1 MISIPA
7 SDLRRMFKQV
17 TPHMLNPDDYLPVIS
32 AIRLEARD
40 GWLYAVAT
48 DRYTIAA
55 ARHQIGGTLNQTGH
69 IPGRLVPALTTWLD
83 NAADDGHTVSLD
95 LPVDEEEC
103 RVVLAAGGLG
113 NFTVRY
119 DAADYEKFPGWRKL
133 LHAALTCEPGPIP
146 LTGFTTRFL
155 ARWQHAAEELIT
167 WQEAP
172 GKPLVLLDRRGTFAG
187 LHMPIGFHND
197 PSVTRQGAAA
207 GWIAA
212 TVRTA
217 TVDGITYTLDQP
229 MTDRDGDV
237 WNYTGKD
244 YPDGTPL
251 LAIEGIEDDP
261 HPLDSV
267 ITQFGP
273 LTATA

>member
-17 TPHMLNPDDYLPVIS
+17 TPHMLDSDDYLPVIS
-32 AIRLEARD
+32 TVRLEARN

-48 DRYTIAA
+48 DRYTIAV
-55 ARHQIGGTLNQTGH
+55 ARHEVGTPFNQTGH
-69 IPGRLVPALTTWLD
+69 IPGRLVPALTAWLD
-83 NAADDGHTVSLD
+83 GLAANGHTVSLD
-95 LPVDEEEC
+95 LPVAEEQSG
-103 RVVLAAGGLG
+103 VVLAAGGLG
-113 NFTVRY
+113 NFTVQY

-172 GKPLVLLDRRGTFAG
+172 GKPLVLLDKLGSFAG
-187 LHMPIGFHND
+187 LHMPIGYHND
-197 PSVTRQGAAA
+197 PGMNRQEAAG

-212 TVRTA
+212 TVPTA
-217 TVDGITYTLDQP
+217 TVDGFTYNLDE
-229 MTDRDGDV
+229 TWLDVHGDP
-237 WNYTGKD
+237 WTYSGKD
-244 YPDGTPL
+244 CPDGMPL
-251 LAIEGIEDDP
+251 MVIEGIEDDP
-261 HPLDSV
+261 HPLDKL
-267 ITQFGP
+267 IAQYGP
-273 LTATA
+273 LTTSV